1 MSKNNEFVG
10 STPLLFCNGYLL
22 DRIVIPNVKF
32 VYRLSGHDKFGNAFT
47 YIKWSSIN
55 TPRQPYFLQNNLDGS
70 GNKTIYI
77 GSKAS
82 IYFSLKSTY
91 TATSALS
98 FSITASTSPA
108 ELMLKYQI
116 TVTVKPNDTK
126 ILVISIETK
135 DTDMKGDYVVKVS
148 ASSEEL
154 TLMNSQSVTL
164 VKVNYVVTIISMPLL
179 SRLTVVSRMAG
190 RVTTVS
196 YLHGRLTLIECSP
209 ETNF

>member
-1 MSKNNEFVG
+1 
-10 STPLLFCNGYLL
+10 
-22 DRIVIPNVKF
+22 
-32 VYRLSGHDKFGNAFT
+32 
-47 YIKWSSIN
+47 
-55 TPRQPYFLQNNLDGS
+55 
-70 GNKTIYI
+70 
-77 GSKAS
+77 
-82 IYFSLKSTY
+82 
-91 TATSALS
+91 
-98 FSITASTSPA
+98 
-108 ELMLKYQI
+108 MLKYQT